1 MATFVNLTAN
11 EKSIIEKLFRDWDL
25 DGSGTIEQEE
35 LQKIMFQVSPDMS
48 RADVDRL
55 VALVDTDNNGII
67 NFAEFVAWLTDPSSK
82 QTVDEDGWL
91 SDMDLRKMLQPL
103 FACFDKNG
111 DGSIAVD
118 EFRDC
123 TKILENSMALCSQQA
138 AKKLGRAPSKEGAQS
153 SVFREF
159 NVADGNCDGKVTFEE
174 FVQWQSEV
182 LKAAGIPNTALPKL
196 LEEVV
201 QALEVVYDIDRLMAG
216 GGRGLGRRA
225 STACTTAAL
234 QGAIQ
239 KVAEVSQR
247 LYTSKKGLL
256 LGDLDQKLQV
266 VERQVLLTRWRDP
279 PPDSWALLV
288 RRCAKE
294 MGLLLPSGSTPADA
308 KAPRKSIAPRRWSAF
323 CRRSASM
330 SSVESAVGKVVMIIP
345 EAVVRHPVLCEQLPT
360 KRWFAQVSRAES
372 HGEEHSQDH
381 FFVLTQDFRL
391 DWCWTALD
399 DSAEFDK
406 ALQALPKELVVLALL
421 KSQALMSNSIQWNAV
436 QDALTTATLLK
447 FLSAAAL
454 PCYTKFMLAELLEHT
469 LDLDEH
475 EQKEFGLS
483 SLEEMAIEYL
493 KDLTLDP
500 ADVMAVLSDL
510 KVLEV
515 SDDAWSQIL
524 SRGRSAD
531 L

>member
-1 MATFVNLTAN
+1 M
-11 EKSIIEKLFRDWDL
+11 
-25 DGSGTIEQEE
+25 
-35 LQKIMFQVSPDMS
+35 
-48 RADVDRL
+48 
-55 VALVDTDNNGII
+55 
-67 NFAEFVAWLTDPSSK
+67 
-82 QTVDEDGWL
+82 
-91 SDMDLRKMLQPL
+91 
-103 FACFDKNG
+103 
-111 DGSIAVD
+111 
-118 EFRDC
+118 
-123 TKILENSMALCSQQA
+123 
-138 AKKLGRAPSKEGAQS
+138 
-153 SVFREF
+153 
-159 NVADGNCDGKVTFEE
+159 
-174 FVQWQSEV
+174 
-182 LKAAGIPNTALPKL
+182 
-196 LEEVV
+196 
-201 QALEVVYDIDRLMAG
+201 
-216 GGRGLGRRA
+216 
-225 STACTTAAL
+225 
-234 QGAIQ
+234 GAIQ
-239 KVAEVSQR
+239 KVAEASQR

-308 KAPRKSIAPRRWSAF
+308 WFRIAPKKWSAF
-323 CRRSASM
+323 SFHRRSASM
-330 SSVESAVGKVVMIIP
+330 SSLDSSVGKVVMIIP
-345 EAVVRHPVLCEQLPT
+345 EAVKRHPVLCVQLPT

-381 FFVLTQDFRL
+381 FFVLEQDLRSEWF
-391 DWCWTALD
+391 WTALAD
-399 DSAEFDK
+399 RAEFDK
-406 ALQALPKELVVLALL
+406 ALQALPTEVVVFALL
-421 KSQALMSNSIQWNAV
+421 KSQALMSNAIEWNAV
-436 QDALTTATLLK
+436 QDALTTAIQMK

-454 PCYTKFMLAELLEHT
+454 HCYNKFMLAELLEHT

-524 SRGRSAD
+524 RRSSFAD